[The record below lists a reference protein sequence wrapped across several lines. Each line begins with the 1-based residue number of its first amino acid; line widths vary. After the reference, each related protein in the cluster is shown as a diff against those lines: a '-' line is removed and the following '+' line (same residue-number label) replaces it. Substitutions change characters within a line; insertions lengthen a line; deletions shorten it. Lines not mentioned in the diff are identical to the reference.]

1 MKSIVTFL
9 VITLILGCL
18 NAQAPDFQWGI
29 QSGNHLSLPAGT
41 DSEVFKGKSLL
52 RYSIGVM
59 ARRVLKRGMKAN
71 IVAPLRRGV
80 LALDFGVN
88 MVFKGYNYQFKDF
101 ETYTDQVEFEF
112 PILLVLYDE
121 RNVFVPRKWYR
132 KGLSTYTRMGLIPS
146 YLPQKKV
153 EKTLTLANETL
164 TENTV
169 AGGFNILM
177 TIRGGILQNHKNG
190 NSTSLELGG
199 NVSFIS
205 KTNGQLV
212 HKDANGQV
220 LDEGLFFSTGTY
232 ISLNLVYLFQVKKP
246 RRHYNRK
253 PPPIIYN
260 PRNLD
265 GAN

>member
-1 MKSIVTFL
+1 MKLIATFL
-9 VITLILGCL
+9 IVILALGCL

-41 DSEVFKGKSLL
+41 DSEAFKGKSLL

-71 IVAPLRRGV
+71 IIAPLRRGV
-80 LALDFGVN
+80 IALDLGIN
-88 MVFKGYNYQFKDF
+88 MVFKGYNYQFNDF

-112 PILLVLYDE
+112 PILLILYDE
-121 RNVFVPRKWYR
+121 RNIFVPRKWYR
-132 KGLSTYTRMGLIPS
+132 KGLSTYSRMGIIPS
-146 YLPQKKV
+146 YLPRRKL
-153 EKTLTLANETL
+153 EKTLRLDNETL
-164 TENTV
+164 IENTV
-169 AGGFNILM
+169 AGGFDILM
-177 TIRGGILQNHKNG
+177 TVRGGLLQNHKNG
-190 NSTSLELGG
+190 NSTALELGG

-205 KTNGQLV
+205 KTKGQLV
-212 HKDANGQV
+212 HQDANGQV

-246 RRHYNRK
+246 GRRSLRR